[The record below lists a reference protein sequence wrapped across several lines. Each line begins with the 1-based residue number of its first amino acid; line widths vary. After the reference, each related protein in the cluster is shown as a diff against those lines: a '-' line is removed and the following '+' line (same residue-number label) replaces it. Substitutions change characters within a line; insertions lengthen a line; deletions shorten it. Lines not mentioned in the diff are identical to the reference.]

1 MTEAE
6 ILTLKQTAS
15 EKTGVPVNLISG
27 ETAEEIAASAFALA
41 KFRNEYS
48 EKTDAE
54 KRAEYENTPTRDKFA
69 TWFNGEPL
77 TDPAAP
83 IDNNKYPNVPDAG
96 EVNLGDQR
104 STTEKFGEW
113 FLGVSAFDPRKTRG
127 RRSGGGG
134 AFGYCRCRRC

>member
-15 EKTGVPVNLISG
+15 EKTGVPAELISG
-27 ETAEEIAASAFALA
+27 GTAEEIAASAYAIA
-41 KFRNEYS
+41 RFRNEYRANEKAES
-48 EKTDAE
+48 E
-54 KRAEYENTPTRDKFA
+54 RCAEYEAAPTRDKFA
-69 TWFNGEPL
+69 AWFNGEPL

-104 STTEKFGEW
+104 STTEKFCEW
-113 FLGVSAFDPRKTRG
+113 FLGVSAFDPRKDRG
-127 RRSGGGG
+127 KW
-134 AFGYCRCRRC
+134 

>member
-27 ETAEEIAASAFALA
+27 ETAEEIAASAYALA
-41 KFRNEYS
+41 HFRKEYREADAER
-48 EKTDAE
+48 EKTEKAE
-54 KRAEYENTPTRDKFA
+54 AEERAAYEAIPTRDKFA
-69 TWFNGEPL
+69 AWFNGEPL

-127 RRSGGGG
+127 NW
-134 AFGYCRCRRC
+134 